1 MVVMGDS
8 DFKIDVTS
16 SHLHDWQEV
25 DRIETLDG
33 SAHVAQEC
41 RQCCASREFVVL
53 PTGEAVS

>member
-8 DFKIDVTS
+8 EIEPDATGGHI
-16 SHLHDWQEV
+16 HDWQEV